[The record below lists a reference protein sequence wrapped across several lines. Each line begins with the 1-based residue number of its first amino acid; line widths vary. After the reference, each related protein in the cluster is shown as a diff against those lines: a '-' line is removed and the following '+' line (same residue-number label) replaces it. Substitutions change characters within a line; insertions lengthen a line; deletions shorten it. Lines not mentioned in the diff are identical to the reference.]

1 MDGRS
6 IMAWARRNITER
18 CLAVAM
24 VVVGTPTTLAGV
36 AMYFLPG
43 PGFPFLVIGLS
54 LLITG
59 LAMLGAAARKS
70 P

>member
-6 IMAWARRNITER
+6 ITAWARRNITER
-18 CLAVAM
+18 RLAVAM
-24 VVVGTPTTLAGV
+24 VIAGTPITLAG
-36 AMYFLPG
+36 AALYALPG

-59 LAMLGAAARKS
+59 LVMLGAARTR

>member
-6 IMAWARRNITER
+6 ITAWARRNCTER
-18 CLAVAM
+18 RLAVAM
-24 VVVGTPTTLAGV
+24 VVAGTPTTLASV
-36 AMYFLPG
+36 AIYILHG

-59 LAMLGAAARKS
+59 LVMLGAARKS

>member
-6 IMAWARRNITER
+6 ITAWARRNITER
-18 CLAVAM
+18 RLAVAM
-24 VVVGTPTTLAGV
+24 VVAGTPTTLAGV
-36 AMYFLPG
+36 AMYLLPG
-43 PGFPFLVIGLS
+43 SGFPLLVIGLS

-59 LAMLGAAARKS
+59 LAMLGAARKN